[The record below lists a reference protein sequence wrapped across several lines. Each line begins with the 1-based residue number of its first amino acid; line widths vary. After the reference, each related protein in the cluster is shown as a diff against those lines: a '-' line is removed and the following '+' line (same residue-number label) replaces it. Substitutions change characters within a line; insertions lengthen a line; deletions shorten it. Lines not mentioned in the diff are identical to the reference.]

1 MTTIIQ
7 GRAAEREGV
16 ETAADE
22 NTAEER
28 CGGGGGSRLLSGELK
43 SVLPIYKVISISL
56 AELLLLLLLCWGF
69 SVQSVCVAHITNGL

>member
-22 NTAEER
+22 NTVEER
-28 CGGGGGSRLLSGELK
+28 CGGGGESRLLCGELK

-56 AELLLLLLLCWGF
+56 AELLLCWGF